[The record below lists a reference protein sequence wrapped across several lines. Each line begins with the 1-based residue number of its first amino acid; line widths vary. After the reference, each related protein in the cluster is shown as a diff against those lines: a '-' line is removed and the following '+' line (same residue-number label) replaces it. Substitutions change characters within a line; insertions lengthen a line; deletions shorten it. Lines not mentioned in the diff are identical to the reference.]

1 MVGIMRENR
10 ETPPTLEE
18 ISNFFLDL
26 LRHFAFLYDK
36 MYEKK
41 GREKKREREKSKITI
56 FDITRDVLPV

>member
-1 MVGIMRENR
+1 MRENR

-41 GREKKREREKSKITI
+41 GREKKRERERSKITI

>member
-1 MVGIMRENR
+1 MRENR

>member
-1 MVGIMRENR
+1 MRENR

-26 LRHFAFLYDK
+26 LGHFAFLYDK

-41 GREKKREREKSKITI
+41 GGEKKERERDRK
-56 FDITRDVLPV
+56 

>member
-1 MVGIMRENR
+1 MRENR

-41 GREKKREREKSKITI
+41 GGEKRERE
-56 FDITRDVLPV
+56 RDRK